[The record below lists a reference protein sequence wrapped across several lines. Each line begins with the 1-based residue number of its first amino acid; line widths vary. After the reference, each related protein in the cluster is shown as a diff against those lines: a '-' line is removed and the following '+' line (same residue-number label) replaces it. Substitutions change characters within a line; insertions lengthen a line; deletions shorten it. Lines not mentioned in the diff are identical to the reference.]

1 MQQEGGGGD
10 KNGGSKDRKELK
22 DGRSEGDISSGRS
35 VKGCDVLPGRAGGR
49 LPVGTGIPKRYRYT
63 LLLLVADHTWRALSL
78 RIWKNKQQAVKK
90 YPPLLVPFRIEL
102 MEGGDD
108 GMQQEGGGGDKNG
121 GSKDRKEL
129 KDGRSEG
136 DISSGRSVKGCD
148 VLPGRAGGRLPVGER

>member
-49 LPVGTGIPKRYRYT
+49 LPVGYCISPSQRLLIMSSFKRFHDIAT
-63 LLLLVADHTWRALSL
+63 
-78 RIWKNKQQAVKK
+78 
-90 YPPLLVPFRIEL
+90 
-102 MEGGDD
+102 EGGDD